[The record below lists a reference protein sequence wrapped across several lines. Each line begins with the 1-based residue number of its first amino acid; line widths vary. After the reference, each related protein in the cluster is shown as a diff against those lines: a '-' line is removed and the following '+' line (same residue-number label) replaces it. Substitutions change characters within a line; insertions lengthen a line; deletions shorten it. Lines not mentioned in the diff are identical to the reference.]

1 MLTLKLAVRNLLGG
15 GVKTWLR
22 VGILSLSFVTII
34 AMQGLYQGMYDQAT
48 EASVST
54 EIGGGQYWHRRYD
67 PLDPLDLPDAHGA
80 LPETLSSLVAGGA
93 ATPVLVV
100 QGFLYAG
107 GNLQPVLMKG
117 IDPAQRVLS
126 IPASALSEAAGSLPP
141 ALIGSRMARDT
152 GLKVGDTATI
162 RWRDA
167 RGTFDATE
175 VRVAH
180 IMSTT
185 VMTVDS
191 GHVWLPLDALR
202 KMARMEGEAT
212 FVVLAR
218 DTQPIAAS
226 EDWRHKDLDF
236 LLSDLKAMVRTK
248 QIGGSV
254 AYVILLF
261 LAMLAILD
269 TQILSI
275 FHRRK
280 EIGTLMALGVT
291 RSGVIGLFTL
301 EGALN
306 AVLAAVAGAIYATPL
321 LFVLARAGIPMP
333 AAIESS
339 GYALGERIYPTYSAA
354 LVIGTTVLVLAVTT
368 VVSYMP
374 TRRIARLKPTD
385 ALRGRLT

>member
-22 VGILSLSFVTII
+22 VGILSLSFITII

-54 EIGGGQYWHRRYD
+54 EIGGGQYWHPRYD
-67 PLDPLDLPDAHGA
+67 PLDQLDLPDAHGA
-80 LPETLSSLVAGGA
+80 LPQSLSGLVASGA
-93 ATPVLVV
+93 ATPILVV

-107 GNLQPVLMKG
+107 GNLQPILMKG
-117 IDPAQRVLS
+117 IDPAQRALS
-126 IPASALSEAAGSLPP
+126 IPSSTLAESAGAPPP

-191 GHVWLPLDALR
+191 GQVWLPLAALQ
-202 KMARMEGEAT
+202 KMARMDGEAT
-212 FVVLAR
+212 FIVLAR
-218 DTQPIAAS
+218 DTKPIAAS
-226 EDWRHKDLDF
+226 GDWLHKDLDF

-248 QIGGSV
+248 RIGGSV

-291 RSGVIGLFTL
+291 RGSVIRLFTL

-339 GYALGERIYPTYSAA
+339 GYSLGERLYPTYSAA

-368 VVSYMP
+368 VVSYLP

>member
-15 GVKTWLR
+15 GMKTWLR
-22 VGILSLSFVTII
+22 VAVLSLAFITIV
-34 AMQGLYQGMYDQAT
+34 AMQGLYQGMNDQAT
-48 EASVST
+48 EASVSV
-54 EIGGGQYWHRRYD
+54 ELGGGQYWHQQYD
-67 PLDPLDLPDAHGA
+67 PLDQLGLPDAHGPLPDA
-80 LPETLSSLVAGGA
+80 LGTLVASGA
-93 ATPVLVV
+93 ATPILVV

-107 GNLQPVLMKG
+107 GNLLPILMKG
-117 IDPAQRVLS
+117 IEPAQRVLS
-126 IPASALSEAAGSLPP
+126 IPSSVLADTSGSPP
-141 ALIGSRMARDT
+141 PVLIGSRMARDT

-185 VMTVDS
+185 VMTIDS
-191 GHVWLPLDALR
+191 GQMWLPLEALR
-202 KMARMEGEAT
+202 KMARMDGEAT
-212 FVVLAR
+212 LVVLGR
-218 DTQPIAAS
+218 ETTAS
-226 EDWRHKDLDF
+226 AVSGEWAHKDLDF
-236 LLSDLKAMVRTK
+236 LLSDLRAMVRTK
-248 QIGGSV
+248 RVGGSI
-254 AYVILLF
+254 AYIILLF

-291 RSGVIGLFTL
+291 RGGVIRLFTL

-306 AVLAAVAGAIYATPL
+306 AVLAALAGAVYATPL

-333 AAIESS
+333 AAVESS
-339 GYALGERIYPTYSAA
+339 GYSLGERLYPTYSMA
-354 LVIGTTVLVLAVTT
+354 LVVGTTLLVLAVTT
-368 VVSYMP
+368 VVSYLP

>member
-22 VGILSLSFVTII
+22 VGVLSLSFITII

-48 EASVST
+48 EASVSA
-54 EIGGGQYWHRRYD
+54 ELGGGQYWHRQYD
-67 PLDPLDLPDAHGA
+67 PLDPLGLSDAHGA
-80 LPETLSSLVAGGA
+80 LPEGLSGLVASSA
-93 ATPVLVV
+93 ATPILVV

-107 GNLQPVLMKG
+107 GDLQPVLMKG
-117 IDPAQRVLS
+117 IEPTQRVLS
-126 IPASALSEAAGSLPP
+126 IPSSALADNAGSLPP

-152 GLKVGDTATI
+152 GVKVGDTATI

-185 VMTVDS
+185 VTTVDN
-191 GHVWLPLDALR
+191 GQMWLPLEVLR

-212 FVVLAR
+212 LVVLAR
-218 DTQPIAAS
+218 DMPAIPAS
-226 EDWRHKDLDF
+226 GDWLHKDLDF
-236 LLSDLKAMVRTK
+236 LLSDLRAMVRTK
-248 QIGGSV
+248 RIGGSV

-291 RSGVIGLFTL
+291 RGGVIRLFTV

-306 AVLAAVAGAIYATPL
+306 AVLAAVAGAVYATPL
-321 LFVLARAGIPMP
+321 LFAMARAGIPMP
-333 AAIESS
+333 AAVENS
-339 GYALGERIYPTYSAA
+339 GYSLGERLYPTYSAA

-374 TRRIARLKPTD
+374 ARQIARLKPTD
-385 ALRGRLT
+385 ALRGRWT

>member
-1 MLTLKLAVRNLLGG
+1 VRNLLGG

-22 VGILSLSFVTII
+22 VGVLSLAFITII
-34 AMQGLYQGMYDQAT
+34 AMQGLYQGMNDQAT

-54 EIGGGQYWHRRYD
+54 ELGGGQYWHQKYD
-67 PLDPLDLPDAHGA
+67 PLDPLGLPDAHG
-80 LPETLSSLVAGGA
+80 TLSDGLSGLVASGA
-93 ATPVLVV
+93 ATPILVV

-107 GNLQPVLMKG
+107 GNLQPILMKG
-117 IDPAQRVLS
+117 IEPTQRVLS
-126 IPASALSEAAGSLPP
+126 IPSATLADAAGPLPP

-152 GLKVGDTATI
+152 GLQVGDTATI

-191 GHVWLPLDALR
+191 GQVWLPLSALR
-202 KMARMEGEAT
+202 AMARMEGEAT
-212 FVVLAR
+212 LVVLGR
-218 DTQPIAAS
+218 DTKSIAAS
-226 EDWRHKDLDF
+226 GEWLHKDLDF
-236 LLSDLKAMVRTK
+236 LLSDLRAMVRTK
-248 QIGGSV
+248 RIGGSI
-254 AYVILLF
+254 AYIIFLF

-291 RSGVIGLFTL
+291 RGAVIRLFTL

-306 AVLAAVAGAIYATPL
+306 AVLAALAGAVYATPL
-321 LFVLARAGIPMP
+321 LFVLARAGIPML
-333 AAIESS
+333 AAVESS
-339 GYALGERIYPTYSAA
+339 GYSLGERLYPTYSAA
-354 LVIGTTVLVLAVTT
+354 LVFGTAVLVLAVTT
-368 VVSYMP
+368 IVSYMP

>member
-15 GVKTWLR
+15 GMKTWLR
-22 VGILSLSFVTII
+22 VGVLSLSFITII
-34 AMQGLYQGMYDQAT
+34 AMQGLYQGMYGQAT

-54 EIGGGQYWHRRYD
+54 ELGGGQYWHLRYD
-67 PLDPLDLPDAHGA
+67 PLNLLSLPDAHQT
-80 LPETLSSLVAGGA
+80 LPEGLSGLVASGA
-93 ATPVLVV
+93 ATPILVV
-100 QGFLYAG
+100 QGFLYTG
-107 GNLQPVLMKG
+107 GDLQPILLKG

-126 IPASALSEAAGSLPP
+126 IPSSALADAAGSSPP
-141 ALIGSRMARDT
+141 VLIGSRMARDS
-152 GLKVGDTATI
+152 GLRVGDTVTI

-175 VRVAH
+175 VQVAH

-191 GHVWLPLDALR
+191 GQMWLPLAALQ

-212 FVVLAR
+212 LVVLAR
-218 DTQPIAAS
+218 DARPIAAS
-226 EDWRHKDLDF
+226 GEWLHKDLDF
-236 LLSDLKAMVRTK
+236 LLSDLNAMARTK
-248 QIGGSV
+248 MIGGSV
-254 AYVILLF
+254 AYLILLF

-291 RSGVIGLFTL
+291 RGGVIRLFTV

-306 AVLAAVAGAIYATPL
+306 AVLAAVAGAVYATPL
-321 LFVLARAGIPMP
+321 LFLLARAGIPTP

-339 GYALGERIYPTYSAA
+339 GYSLGERLYPTYSAA
-354 LVIGTTVLVLAVTT
+354 LVFGTTVLVLVVTT

-374 TRRIARLKPTD
+374 TRRIARLKSTD